1 MILPNGKGGD
11 MRRQILKG
19 MTTLMIAAALVLVAG
34 VATANGQSG
43 NKLVAQVPFEFIV
56 GDQILASGEYNVRTV
71 TNAGDTLMIK
81 NADAKDRA
89 IRLTSPTGHRTAK
102 NYARLVFHRYGNRYF
117 LSEVWMSDERVGR
130 ELRKSKQERAIQRE
144 LAAIPSKGDLASGNY
159 EVVEVL
165 GMAR

>member
-1 MILPNGKGGD
+1 

-71 TNAGDTLMIK
+71 TNAGDTLMI
-81 NADAKDRA
+81 NSPAF
-89 IRLTSPTGHRTAK
+89 TS
-102 NYARLVFHRYGNRYF
+102 
-117 LSEVWMSDERVGR
+117 
-130 ELRKSKQERAIQRE
+130 
-144 LAAIPSKGDLASGNY
+144 SGC
-159 EVVEVL
+159 
-165 GMAR
+165 